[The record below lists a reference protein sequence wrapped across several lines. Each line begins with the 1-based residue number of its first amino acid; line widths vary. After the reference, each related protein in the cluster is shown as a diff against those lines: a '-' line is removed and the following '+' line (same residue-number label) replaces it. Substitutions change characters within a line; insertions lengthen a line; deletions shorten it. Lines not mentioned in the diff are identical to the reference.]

1 MEVLTGN
8 FNEDIPNAGA
18 TTVLVGHPFHLI
30 SGRRR
35 SEHEPLR
42 KAPPAQP
49 IARVVEFLYM
59 RDALE
64 DEKKNAKQENRQWR
78 RWSSHFESPT
88 ETKRKR
94 SERERKRE
102 WVVTVNEVAF
112 ISQQKHHNNYYFYV
126 LRVV

>member
-18 TTVLVGHPFHLI
+18 TTILVGHPFHLI

-49 IARVVEFLYM
+49 TSRVVEFLCM
-59 RDALE
+59 RDALD

-78 RWSSHFESPT
+78 RWSSHFERPT
-88 ETKRKR
+88 ETEIKIR
-94 SERERKRE
+94 ERERERE
-102 WVVTVNEVAF
+102 RVGGDSERGCFYRPTKAR
-112 ISQQKHHNNYYFYV
+112 NNDY
-126 LRVV
+126 L